1 MAIFVPFFSIDTVK
15 ELHAVLEP
23 SSLKQELSLV
33 IQNIEQ
39 LYDYVSLQYSIQQGL
54 LDTVI
59 SPLIVLTNFASSVQ
73 LCEFCGGCF
82 CVCVCVCVYFVLL
95 LLFFWG
101 GLLFTFYIFIHS
113 KT

>member
-82 CVCVCVCVYFVLL
+82 CVCVCLFCFVVVVFLSSWFHVAL
-95 LLFFWG
+95 EMVPNVD
-101 GLLFTFYIFIHS
+101 
-113 KT
+113 